1 LSPRSPK
8 PRMAAD
14 AAGIT
19 TGDGACRRTSP
30 AMDTGATTDRHS
42 IEVTMGRRSI
52 ADRGCG
58 LISAAAGTRRG
69 TPRRIPPLK
78 HGTTA
83 RRTSRFRMGCASR
96 IGDVR
101 RFPGLGGR
109 LGWRPKR
116 RFRGEAARCMRR
128 PNSKD
133 RTPGRADPTVGAN
146 TGLCTTQRT
155 RGLMPE
161 RVRLER
167 IRSLT

>member
-8 PRMAAD
+8 PRMAAG

-19 TGDGACRRTSP
+19 MGDAASHRTSP
-30 AMDTGATTDRHS
+30 ATDTGATTGRHS
-42 IEVTMGRRSI
+42 IEVTMGRSI
-52 ADRGCG
+52 ADRDCG
-58 LISAAAGTRRG
+58 LTSAAAETRRG
-69 TPRRIPPLK
+69 TPHRIRPLK

>member
-1 LSPRSPK
+1 MSRITALFVGV
-8 PRMAAD
+8 AALTVISTV
-14 AAGIT
+14 AEAE
-19 TGDGACRRTSP
+19 DGCGR
-30 AMDTGATTDRHS
+30 GWYHN
-42 IEVTMGRRSI
+42 GRRS
-52 ADRGCG
+52 
-58 LISAAAGTRRG
+58 
-69 TPRRIPPLK
+69 LK
-78 HGTTA
+78 HGSTA

-128 PNSKD
+128 PNSRD